1 MRGRGAEVPAA
12 IWLSERRLTTG
23 NGEGG
28 RKEGRTR
35 GEHNSASRTAGF
47 AFGDLGMPPGRCV
60 ASLSRRTQRTEARC
74 RSWLPSGAK
83 LLLRGLAIVTF
94 GRRWALVQQPLVP
107 ESLPQ
112 K

>member
-1 MRGRGAEVPAA
+1 VRGSGAEVPTA

-60 ASLSRRTQRTEARC
+60 ASLSSRTQRTEARC
-74 RSWLPSGAK
+74 RS
-83 LLLRGLAIVTF
+83 
-94 GRRWALVQQPLVP
+94 
-107 ESLPQ
+107 
-112 K
+112 